1 MQNINKNMMTPS
13 NASTKF
19 NRNILNSIESDSI
32 LESNY
37 QNKKGDNSVTR
48 KEVSST
54 NLHSKFMRKLDIFSN
69 KNS

>member
-37 QNKKGDNSVTR
+37 QNKKGDYSIIR

-54 NLHSKFMRKLDIFSN
+54 NEQSKFMRKLDIFSN